1 MKDITLRQI
10 LERAR
15 NRADN
20 GVFSVK
26 QSGYGDS
33 GNSWIELR
41 FWGHGNVHYSY
52 SPWSLALSHAHDF
65 DANIPE
71 ELLAVAHFISS
82 DKHDPAAQFIA
93 MRHIVGA
100 HVANAL
106 VTLWS
111 PWVLKAL
118 DFDLEEAK

>member
-1 MKDITLRQI
+1 MGISLRQI

-20 GVFSVK
+20 GAFIVK
-26 QSGYGDS
+26 QPGDS
-33 GNSWIELR
+33 SAWIKLR
-41 FWGHGNVHYSY
+41 FWGHGNVHYTY

-65 DANIPE
+65 DANIPA

-82 DKHDPAAQFIA
+82 DKTDQAAQFTA

-100 HVANAL
+100 DTANAL
-106 VTLWS
+106 VVLWE
-111 PWVLKAL
+111 PWILKAL
-118 DFDLEEAK
+118 DFDVKEEIAA